1 MLKELQESCRFGT
14 RASLITFGGF
24 EFMMKNDPPVT
35 SIVPDAR
42 QIGVLAV
49 EQILKNDMAAY
60 SDNLVTGYK
69 IELNATL

>member
-1 MLKELQESCRFGT
+1 M
-14 RASLITFGGF
+14 
-24 EFMMKNDPPVT
+24 MMKNDPPVT
-35 SIVPDAR
+35 CIVPDAR

-60 SDNLVTGYK
+60 SENLVTDCR